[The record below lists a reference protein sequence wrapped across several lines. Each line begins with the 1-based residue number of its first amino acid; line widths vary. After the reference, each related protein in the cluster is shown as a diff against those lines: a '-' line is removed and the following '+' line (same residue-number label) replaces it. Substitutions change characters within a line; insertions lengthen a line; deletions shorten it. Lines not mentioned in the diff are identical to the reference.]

1 MLNLKF
7 VKFWYT
13 DDTLKLNSAN
23 GISYVDRRKRVQIG
37 PSLLTSAE
45 EEGRTSPEQVV
56 RPKKWKQ
63 PGQPVSLLCCV
74 ETPDGP
80 SFKVRVPCK
89 VREDRSGAWP
99 TASARC

>member
-1 MLNLKF
+1 MINKYSQ
-7 VKFWYT
+7 KMPY
-13 DDTLKLNSAN
+13 
-23 GISYVDRRKRVQIG
+23 IG
-37 PSLLTSAE
+37 TGVGDGE
-45 EEGRTSPEQVV
+45 W
-56 RPKKWKQ
+56 PKKWKQ